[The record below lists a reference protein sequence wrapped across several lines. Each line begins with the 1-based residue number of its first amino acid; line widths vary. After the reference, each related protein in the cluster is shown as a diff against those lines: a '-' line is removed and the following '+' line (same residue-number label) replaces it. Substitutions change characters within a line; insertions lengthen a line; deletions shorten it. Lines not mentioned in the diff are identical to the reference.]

1 MTVTSEPDVT
11 FRDMLHPAAA
21 KRTLIDAGDRPF
33 MTWHQDAI
41 TCLLATW
48 LIMGLYMDGWAHSNQ
63 TTLDSLA
70 TPWHA
75 LFYGSFMVLSGWILW
90 HFRFHHDGGHRG
102 LAAIPVGYGGAL
114 AGLVIFTIGG
124 IGDQIWHLSLGIERD
139 LKAFISPTHLLL
151 IIGMLLMLSAPF
163 RSQWAQRGPRA
174 PSFPRILPA
183 LWSITLTMMLT
194 AITYNYAFAYAGN
207 LPQISQKG
215 FVAGFPG
222 QTSIAL
228 LNVFEQRFEAE
239 GVLVLHMTTFMLV
252 LPILVMLR
260 RWQKLP
266 FGCCTFLFTGFT
278 AATLVM
284 FQYANGWTLI
294 AAVAAGLICD
304 WLIQVL
310 EPNTSNVWSFRLFA
324 LLAPVALWT
333 TYFIVVAIAY
343 HLGWALELSAG
354 VVVLT
359 GLATMALSFLIAPSP
374 IPPYTDP
381 PPARREAAV

>member
-1 MTVTSEPDVT
+1 MTAVTSEPDVT

-21 KRTLIDAGDRPF
+21 KRTLIDAADRPY

-41 TCLLATW
+41 TCLISTW

-63 TTLDSLA
+63 TTLDSIA

-75 LFYGSFMVLSGWILW
+75 LFYGSFMTLSGWMLW
-90 HFRFHHDGGHRG
+90 HLRFHHDAGHRG
-102 LAAIPVGYGGAL
+102 LAAIPVGYGGGL

-124 IGDQIWHLSLGIERD
+124 VGDQIWHLSLGIERD

-151 IIGMLLMLSAPF
+151 IIGMLLMLSSPF

-174 PSFPRILPA
+174 PSFARILPA

-222 QTSIAL
+222 TTSIPL
-228 LNVFEQRFEAE
+228 LSVFEQRFEAQ
-239 GVLVLHMTTFMLV
+239 GVLVLHMTTFMFV

-260 RWQKLP
+260 RWQRLP
-266 FGCCTFLFTGFT
+266 FGSCTFLFTAVT
-278 AATLVM
+278 AATLTM

-294 AAVAAGLICD
+294 AAVVSGLVCD
-304 WLIQVL
+304 WLIRVL
-310 EPNTSNVWSFRLFA
+310 RPNTSNVWSFRLFA
-324 LLAPVALWT
+324 LLAPMVLWT

-343 HLGWALELSAG
+343 DLGWALELSAG
-354 VVVLT
+354 AVVLT
-359 GLATMALSFLIAPSP
+359 GLATMTLSYLIAPSP
-374 IPPYTDP
+374 IPPYTDA
-381 PPARREAAV
+381 PAQRTASA